1 MGPEQEMERRSMAIK
16 SIIIKLLLV
25 LVLEG
30 RGWRG
35 ESPSRGLCTGSNNN
49 NDNDQDHQ
57 HNHHSRRNNNL
68 LLSSRRRSARL
79 KASSIQLVE
88 LRRLDLGIALSSSL
102 CTVDRRGM
110 VTI

>member
-1 MGPEQEMERRSMAIK
+1 
-16 SIIIKLLLV
+16 LLLV